1 MGGTPVVRKK
11 VISTVVI
18 VALVAGGGWWW
29 TSRRA
34 SSAAASNQPQYIFAT
49 AQRGDIRS
57 TISGTGPVASVN
69 GVLVKSNQTGTI
81 TQILAKDGD
90 RVKAGQVIMMLE
102 NESLTAQLKQA
113 QVDLA
118 NNQASLENL
127 LNPQA
132 TAVRAQMLKVENAKL
147 TLKQRQQDV
156 ERLTVTAPRSGI
168 ITAVKV
174 TAGSDIASNA
184 VLFNIFDDAN
194 ATFTVPVPQSIAGQ
208 LAVGHP
214 VKVTVP
220 GFGQVEGTVA
230 KGAAAATPTSG
241 NRDANVPVAVA
252 LPTIPGLRPGM
263 VGQAVI
269 EGAGL
274 DQPIQA
280 NGSVDADLIEVR
292 SQVAGSIAAINVAEG
307 DRIAAGDLLLRLAS
321 DSLQIQLQQA
331 ENDLA
336 TQEQSLKNLLE
347 PANDPSGQLRQ
358 LTAKIEQSQ
367 ITLATRQADLADL
380 QVKAPVDGQISSLT
394 LRVGEKVTSNAT
406 LFRVADYGQMQI
418 TISVDELDVAKTKVG
433 QRAEITLDAIA
444 GKTYAG
450 KVSKINPEGVFR
462 NDIATFEVTIQ
473 VDQPTGLMAGMNAT
487 VNIVTEEKLGVI
499 WLPAQT
505 VTVRQGR
512 AFVQVL
518 DGTEVKQKEVQV
530 GVRTSGQVEITGG
543 LNEKDQVIQ
552 TIIRPSTQSGFNLFG
567 GNRQQTQTQTTV
579 PVDPTQRQQMRQ
591 QGTVPRTGTGTQAPQ
606 TPAGR

>member
-1 MGGTPVVRKK
+1 MRKK

-29 TSRRA
+29 TSGRA
-34 SSAAASNQPQYIFAT
+34 SRTAAQNQPQYIFAT

-69 GVLVKSNQTGTI
+69 GVLVKSNQSGTI
-81 TQILAKDGD
+81 TKLLAQDGD
-90 RVKAGQVIMMLE
+90 RVRAGQVIMILE
-102 NESLTAQLKQA
+102 NENLVAQLKQA

-118 NNQASLENL
+118 NNQASLDNL

-132 TAVRAQMLKVENAKL
+132 TAVRAQMLKVEGAKL

-174 TAGSDIASNA
+174 TAGSDIANNA

-194 ATFTVPVPQSIAGQ
+194 AVFTVPVPQVTASK
-208 LAVGHP
+208 LEVGHP
-214 VKVTVP
+214 VKVTLP
-220 GFGQVEGTVA
+220 GFGEVEGKVA
-230 KGAAAATPTSG
+230 QGAAAATPTSG
-241 NRDANVPVAVA
+241 NRDANVPVSVA
-252 LPTIPGLRPGM
+252 LPPIPGLLPGM

-269 EGAGL
+269 EVAGL
-274 DQPIQA
+274 DYLVQA

-292 SQVAGSIAAINVAEG
+292 AQVVGPVADIAVAEG
-307 DRIAAGDLLLRLAS
+307 DRVAAGDLLLHLSS

-331 ENDLA
+331 ENDLK
-336 TQEQSLKNLLE
+336 TQEQSLKNLLD

-367 ITLATRQADLADL
+367 ITLATRQSDLADL

-394 LRVGEKVTSNAT
+394 LRVGEKVTNNAT

-418 TISVDELDVAKTKVG
+418 TISVDELDIAKTKVG

-444 GKTYAG
+444 GKTYSG
-450 KVSKINPEGVFR
+450 KVTKINPEGVFR

-473 VDQPTGLMAGMNAT
+473 VDDPKNLMAGMNAT
-487 VNIVTEEKLGVI
+487 VNIVTEEKLNVI

-518 DGTEVKQKEVQV
+518 EGTQVKQKEVQV

-552 TIIRPSTQSGFNLFG
+552 TIIRPTAQSGFSLFG
-567 GNRQQTQTQTTV
+567 GNRQQQQTQTQTTV
-579 PVDPTQRQQMRQ
+579 PVDPAQRQQFQNMRQ
-591 QGTVPRTGTGTQAPQ
+591 QRAPGAGTGTGTTPQ